1 MEALALAITVAVDG
15 SDRAIKSDQGLGS
28 YRGNHVPGVNQ
39 SLGTG
44 LGENVESLG
53 QPLDMVVSI
62 RYQGY
67 LQPKPPQRG
76 YERVT

>member
-1 MEALALAITVAVDG
+1 MAITVAIDS

-44 LGENVESLG
+44 LGENVEGLG
-53 QPLDMVVSI
+53 QPLDMVVSV

-67 LQPKPPQRG
+67 LQPRLPRG
-76 YERVT
+76 V